1 MTCPQCGATLPRPE
15 VVRLYHYRESG
26 LDNVYL
32 RDIATYRCA
41 CGERLVQI
49 PAVERVHDAIAAE
62 LLAKPSLLTGSEF
75 RFLRKWV
82 GLTAPELASA
92 LGIKTRITISRWE
105 NDKAPL
111 TAAADHAMRLLVM
124 RMKEDALNRRL
135 FEHVTVAEQFRRIAP
150 TARRFRITIDPED
163 LNGTA
168 AGLPAGRAQRVKT
181 A

>member
-32 RDIATYRCA
+32 KDITTYRCA
-41 CGERLVQI
+41 CGERLVRI
-49 PAVERVHDAIAAE
+49 PAVERVHNAIGAE

-135 FEHVTVAEQFRRIAP
+135 FEHVAVAEQFRRIAP
-150 TARRFRITIDPED
+150 TARRFRITIAPKD

-168 AGLPAGRAQRVKT
+168 AGSPAGRAQRVKT

>member
-32 RDIATYRCA
+32 KDITTYRCA
-41 CGERLVQI
+41 CGERVVKI

-62 LLAKPSLLTGSEF
+62 LLTKSSLLTGPEF

-92 LGIKTRITISRWE
+92 LGVKTRITISRWE

-150 TARRFRITIDPED
+150 TARRFRITIAPEH

-168 AGLPAGRAQRVKT
+168 AGLPVAGARRAKT

>member
-1 MTCPQCGATLPRPE
+1 MTCPKCGATLPRPE

-32 RDIATYRCA
+32 RDIATYRCT

-62 LLAKPSLLTGSEF
+62 LLAKPSLLTGPEF
-75 RFLRKWV
+75 RFLRKWG

-105 NDKAPL
+105 NEKSPL
-111 TAAADHAMRLLVM
+111 TAAADRAMRLLVM

-135 FEHVTVAEQFRRIAP
+135 FEHVAVAEQFRRIAP
-150 TARRFRITIDPED
+150 TARRFRITIAPKHLDGATLAP
-163 LNGTA
+163 
-168 AGLPAGRAQRVKT
+168 PVGRAQRVKT

>member
-15 VVRLYHYRESG
+15 VVRSYHYRESG
-26 LDNVYL
+26 LDTVYL
-32 RDIATYRCA
+32 KDITTYRCA

-49 PAVERVHDAIAAE
+49 PAVEHVHDSIAAE
-62 LLAKPSLLTGSEF
+62 LLAKPSLLTGPEF

-82 GLTAPELASA
+82 GLTAPELSSA
-92 LGIKTRITISRWE
+92 LGVKTRITISRWE
-105 NDKAPL
+105 NNKAPL

-150 TARRFRITIDPED
+150 TAQRFRITITPKD

-168 AGLPAGRAQRVKT
+168 ATSPIGARRAKT

>member
-26 LDNVYL
+26 LDTVYL
-32 RDIATYRCA
+32 KDITTYRCA

-49 PAVERVHDAIAAE
+49 PTVERVHDAIAAE
-62 LLAKPSLLTGSEF
+62 LLAKPSLLTGPEF

-92 LGIKTRITISRWE
+92 LGVKTRITISRWE

-135 FEHVTVAEQFRRIAP
+135 FEHLTVAEQFRRIAP

-168 AGLPAGRAQRVKT
+168 GESLVGGARRTKT

>member
-15 VVRLYHYRESG
+15 IVRLYHYRESG
-26 LDNVYL
+26 LDTVYL
-32 RDIATYRCA
+32 KDITTYRCA
-41 CGERLVQI
+41 CGERLVRI
-49 PAVERVHDAIAAE
+49 PAVEHVHDAIAAE
-62 LLAKPSLLTGSEF
+62 LLAKPSLLTGPEF

-92 LGIKTRITISRWE
+92 LGVKTRITISRWE
-105 NDKAPL
+105 NAKSPL
-111 TAAADHAMRLLVM
+111 TAAADRAMRLLVM

-150 TARRFRITIDPED
+150 TARRFRITIAPKGP
-163 LNGTA
+163 NGTA
-168 AGLPAGRAQRVKT
+168 AASPVVGTRRAKT

>member
-1 MTCPQCGATLPRPE
+1 MTCPQCGKPLPRPE

-32 RDIATYRCA
+32 KNIATYRCT

-49 PAVERVHDAIAAE
+49 PAVERVHDAIASE
-62 LLAKPSLLTGSEF
+62 LLSKPSLLTGAEF

-105 NDKAPL
+105 NEKAPL
-111 TAAADHAMRLLVM
+111 TAAADRAMRLLVM

-150 TARRFRITIDPED
+150 TARRFRITIDSKD
-163 LNGTA
+163 LDRTA
-168 AGLPAGRAQRVKT
+168 ARFPVGHARQVKT

>member
-1 MTCPQCGATLPRPE
+1 MTCPQCGQPLPRPE

-32 RDIATYRCA
+32 KDITTYRCA
-41 CGERLVQI
+41 CGERVIKI
-49 PAVERVHDAIAAE
+49 PAVEHVHDAIAAE
-62 LLAKPSLLTGSEF
+62 LLSKSSLLTGAEF
-75 RFLRKWV
+75 RFLRKWA

-105 NDKAPL
+105 NDKARL
-111 TAAADHAMRLLVM
+111 TAAADRAIRLLVM

-150 TARRFRITIDPED
+150 TARRFRITIASKD
-163 LNGTA
+163 LNGA
-168 AGLPAGRAQRVKT
+168 AAISPGRARRAKT

>member
-1 MTCPQCGATLPRPE
+1 MTCPKCGATLPRPK

-26 LDNVYL
+26 LDTVYL
-32 RDIATYRCA
+32 EDVTAYRCP

-62 LLAKPSLLTGSEF
+62 LLAKPSLLTGPEF
-75 RFLRKWV
+75 RFLRKWA

-92 LGIKTRITISRWE
+92 LGVKTRITISRWE

-135 FEHVTVAEQFRRIAP
+135 FEHMAVAEQFRRIAP
-150 TARRFRITIDPED
+150 TARRFRITITPEH

-168 AGLPAGRAQRVKT
+168 AGLPMGRVRRAKT

>member
-15 VVRLYHYRESG
+15 VVRLYQYRESG

-32 RDIATYRCA
+32 KDITTYRCA

-49 PAVERVHDAIAAE
+49 PTVERVHDAIAAE
-62 LLAKPSLLTGSEF
+62 LLAKPSLLTGPEF

-92 LGIKTRITISRWE
+92 LGVKTRITISRWE

-135 FEHVTVAEQFRRIAP
+135 FEHVTVAEQFRLIAP
-150 TARRFRITIDPED
+150 TARRFRITIAPKD
-163 LNGTA
+163 LNGTT
-168 AGLPAGRAQRVKT
+168 AGSPAGRAQRQRP
-181 A
+181 

>member
-1 MTCPQCGATLPRPE
+1 MTCPKCGSVLPRPE

-26 LDNVYL
+26 LDTVYL
-32 RDIATYRCA
+32 KDITTYRCA

-62 LLAKPSLLTGSEF
+62 LLAKPSLLTGPEF

-92 LGIKTRITISRWE
+92 LGVKTRITISRWE
-105 NDKAPL
+105 NEKAPL
-111 TAAADHAMRLLVM
+111 TAAADRAMRLLVM

-150 TARRFRITIDPED
+150 TARRFRITIAPKH
-163 LNGTA
+163 LHGATFA
-168 AGLPAGRAQRVKT
+168 SPVGRAQREKT